1 MKKLQELRELQNLLE
16 NKILDESEFSEQK
29 AIVLDSLRKLKQ

>member
-29 AIVLDSLRKLKQ
+29 AIVLDSAQT

>member
-1 MKKLQELRELQNLLE
+1 MKKLQELRELQNILE
-16 NKILDESEFSEQK
+16 SNILSDEEFTEQK